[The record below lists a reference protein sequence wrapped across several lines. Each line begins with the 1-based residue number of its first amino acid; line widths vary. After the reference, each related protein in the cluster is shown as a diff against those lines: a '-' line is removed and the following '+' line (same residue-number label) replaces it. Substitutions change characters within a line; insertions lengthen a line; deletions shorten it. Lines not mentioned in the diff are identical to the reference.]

1 MGYHMKDI
9 YIKKYSTHLTN
20 MNTSNTIPVTNPN
33 PVVENQ
39 LNDTKIKSYDP
50 LLRPLPEV
58 DENEL
63 HCIYQPNYPLSY
75 DQNAIVQ
82 PSQQPGTSNLGY
94 TNTNHVSQGTG
105 MAR

>member
-1 MGYHMKDI
+1 
-9 YIKKYSTHLTN
+9 

-39 LNDTKIKSYDP
+39 FIDTKIKSYDP

-63 HCIYQPNYPLSY
+63 HCIYQPDYPVSSG
-75 DQNAIVQ
+75 QNMRVQ
-82 PSQQPGTSNLGY
+82 SSQQPRTSNLGY
-94 TNTNHVSQGTG
+94 TNTDPVPQGTG